1 MPRYHWSKYTLNFKR
16 PSGTSRGV
24 LKTKDSWFLIGT
36 DSDFE
41 YPAMGEC
48 SIIEG
53 LSPDPLENYESQLDE
68 LCAYLNGE
76 QAEAPILTNYPSIQF
91 GLEMLQA
98 DVAVKGSKR
107 LFTDSFTEGRDQMR
121 INGLVW
127 MGEKDWMRSQIEDL
141 IERGF
146 TCIKMKIGA
155 IDFEQELSLLR
166 MIREEYGSSLELR
179 VDANGA
185 LAPEDALEKLHRLAA
200 FDLHSIEQPIGVNQW
215 ESMADL
221 CAQSPIPIALDEEL
235 IGRNPSEF
243 GVLLSQIQPQYII
256 LKPSLIGGWK
266 ASSKWIK
273 SAEDLGIGWWMTSAL
288 ESNIGL
294 NAIAQFTY
302 QQGVK
307 MPQGLGTGSLYTNN
321 LDSPLYIQGQNIGF
335 DPNKNWNLSPINH
348 G

>member
-1 MPRYHWSKYTLNFKR
+1 MPQYHWSKYTLQFKR

-24 LKTKDSWFLIGT
+24 LKTKNSWFLIGV
-36 DSDFE
+36 DEAFE
-41 YPAMGEC
+41 YPALGEC

-53 LSPDPLENYESQLDE
+53 LSPDPLNSYEDRLTE
-68 LCAYLNGE
+68 VCAWLNGDR
-76 QAEAPILTNYPSIQF
+76 AELPDLSAYPSIQF

-98 DVAVKGSKR
+98 DAAVKGSKR
-107 LFTDSFTEGRDQMR
+107 FFEDDFTLGKEQML

-127 MGEKDWMRSQIEDL
+127 MGDKVWMRSQIDDL

-155 IDFEQELSLLR
+155 INFEEELELLKF
-166 MIREEYGSSLELR
+166 IRDEYPADLELR

-185 LAPEDALEKLHRLAA
+185 FSADEALVKLQRLSSYR
-200 FDLHSIEQPIGVNQW
+200 LHSIEQPIAVNQW
-215 ESMADL
+215 EAMAEL
-221 CAQSPIPIALDEEL
+221 CARSPIPIALDEEL

-243 GVLLSQIQPQYII
+243 GVLLSSIQPQYII
-256 LKPSLIGGWK
+256 LKPSLVGGWD
-266 ASSKWIK
+266 ASSRWIDT
-273 SAEDLGIGWWMTSAL
+273 AEALGIGWWMTSAL
-288 ESNIGL
+288 ESNVGL

-302 QQGVK
+302 QQGVH

-321 LDSPLYIQGQNIGF
+321 LDSPLYLQGQKIGF
-335 DPNKNWNLSPINH
+335 NPTTNWNLSPINH